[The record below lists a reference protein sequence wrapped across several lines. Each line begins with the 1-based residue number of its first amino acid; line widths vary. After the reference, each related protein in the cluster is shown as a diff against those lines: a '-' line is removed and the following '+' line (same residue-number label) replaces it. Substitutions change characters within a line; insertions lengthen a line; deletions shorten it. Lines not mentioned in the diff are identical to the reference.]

1 MTLEKDPLNLII
13 AGVGG
18 QGNIL
23 ASQIVATAGIK
34 EGLYVTVGETYGASQ
49 RGGPVMSHVRFS
61 AKAQCGPLIPE
72 GEADIIVGLEPIEAL
87 RIIADFGNPETRVI
101 VSPRPIYPIWVLSG
115 QAKYPPVEEVV
126 QKLKEFVSEVKVVK
140 AIEEGETG
148 LAANVVMVGALAGS
162 GMVPIEMKT
171 FEESIREIMSPK
183 DLDLNLRAFKKGVEL
198 VRGKVAVLEPVKA
211 RKRKQYSRMS
221 RMQ

>member
-1 MTLEKDPLNLII
+1 MTLKKDPLNLII

-34 EGLYVTVGETYGASQ
+34 EGLFVTVGETYGASQ

-61 AKAQCGPLIPE
+61 ARAQCGPLIPE
-72 GEADIIVGLEPIEAL
+72 GEADIIVGLEPVEAL
-87 RIIADFGNPETRVI
+87 RIIADYGNPGTRVI

-126 QKLKEFVSEVKVVK
+126 QKLREFVAEVKVVK
-140 AIEEGETG
+140 TIQEGETG
-148 LAANVVMVGALAGS
+148 LAANVVIVGALVGS
-162 GMVPIEMKT
+162 GMVPIEMKH
-171 FEESIREIMSPK
+171 FEDSIREIFASK
-183 DLDLNLRAFKKGVEL
+183 DVDLKTLT
-198 VRGKVAVLEPVKA
+198 
-211 RKRKQYSRMS
+211 YIST
-221 RMQ
+221 

>member
-61 AKAQCGPLIPE
+61 AQAQCGPLIPE

-87 RIIADFGNPETRVI
+87 RIIGDYGNPKTRVI

-115 QAKYPPVEEVV
+115 QAKYPPVEEVM
-126 QKLKEFVSEVKVVK
+126 QKLRELVGEVRVVK
-140 AIEEGETG
+140 AIKEGETA

-162 GMVPIEMKT
+162 GMVPFSIKH
-171 FEESIREIMSPK
+171 FEDSIKEIVSPK
-183 DLDLNLRAFKKGVEL
+183 DLDTNLRAFRKGVGL
-198 VRGKVAVLEPVKA
+198 TRGKARTPAKA
-211 RKRKQYSRMS
+211 RKRR
-221 RMQ
+221 

>member
-23 ASQIVATAGIK
+23 ASHIVATAGIK

-61 AKAQCGPLIPE
+61 AQAQCGPLIPG

-87 RIIADFGNPETRVI
+87 RIIGDYGNPRTRVI

-115 QAKYPPVEEVV
+115 QAKYPPVEEVL
-126 QKLKEFVSEVKVVK
+126 QKLGELVAEVRVVE
-140 AIEEGETG
+140 AIKEGETG
-148 LAANVVMVGALAGS
+148 LAANVVIVGALAGS
-162 GMVPIEMKT
+162 RMLPIEIKN

-183 DLDLNLRAFKKGVEL
+183 DVELNLRAFRKGVEL
-198 VRGKVAVLEPVKA
+198 TRGKAVTSVTSKT
-211 RKRKQYSRMS
+211 RKRK
-221 RMQ
+221 

>member
-61 AKAQCGPLIPE
+61 AQAQCGPLIPE
-72 GEADIIVGLEPIEAL
+72 GEADVIVGLEPIEAL
-87 RIIADFGNPETRVI
+87 RIIGDYGNPQTRVI

-115 QAKYPPVEEVV
+115 QAKYPPVEEVM
-126 QKLKEFVSEVKVVK
+126 QKLRELVSEVRVVK
-140 AIEEGETG
+140 AIEEGEAA

-162 GMVPIEMKT
+162 GMVPIEIKH
-171 FEESIREIMSPK
+171 FEDSIKEIVSPK
-183 DLDLNLRAFKKGVEL
+183 DLDTNLQAFRKGVGL
-198 VRGKVAVLEPVKA
+198 SRGKARTPAKA
-211 RKRKQYSRMS
+211 GKRG
-221 RMQ
+221 

>member
-49 RGGPVMSHVRFS
+49 RGGPVMSHIRFS
-61 AKAQCGPLIPE
+61 ARAQCGPLIPE

-87 RIIADFGNPETRVI
+87 RIIGDFGNPKTRVI

-115 QAKYPPVEEVV
+115 QAKYPPVEEVL
-126 QKLKEFVSEVKVVK
+126 QKLGELVAEVRVVK
-140 AIEEGETG
+140 AIQEGETG

-162 GMVPIEMKT
+162 GMLPIAVKY
-171 FEESIREIMSPK
+171 FEESIKEIVAPK
-183 DLDLNLRAFKKGVEL
+183 DLDLNLQAFRKGVEL
-198 VRGKVAVLEPVKA
+198 TGRKARALATSKA
-211 RKRKQYSRMS
+211 RKNK
-221 RMQ
+221 

>member
-23 ASQIVATAGIK
+23 ASQIVATAGTK
-34 EGLYVTVGETYGASQ
+34 ERLYVTVSETYGASQ

-72 GEADIIVGLEPIEAL
+72 GEADIIVGLEPIEVL
-87 RIIADFGNPETRVI
+87 RIIADYGDPGTRVI
-101 VSPRPIYPIWVLSG
+101 VSPRPIYPISVLNG
-115 QAKYPPVEEVV
+115 QAKYPPVEEVM
-126 QKLKEFVSEVKVVK
+126 QKLGEVVAEVRVIQ

-162 GMVPIEMKT
+162 GMVPIAIKH
-171 FEESIREIMSPK
+171 FEDSLREIVSPR
-183 DLDLNLRAFKKGVEL
+183 DLDLNLRAFKKGVKL
-198 VRGKVAVLEPVKA
+198 AGGNVAAPAPAKT
-211 RKRKQYSRMS
+211 RKRK
-221 RMQ
+221 

>member
-34 EGLYVTVGETYGASQ
+34 ERLYVTVGETYGASQ

-61 AKAQCGPLIPE
+61 AQAQCGPLIPE
-72 GEADIIVGLEPIEAL
+72 GEADIIVGLEPVEAL
-87 RIIADFGNPETRVI
+87 RIIGDFGNPRTKVI

-115 QAKYPPVEEVV
+115 QVKYPPVEEVL
-126 QKLKEFVSEVKVVK
+126 QKLRELAAEVRVVK
-140 AIEEGETG
+140 AIQEGETG

-162 GMVPIEMKT
+162 GMLPISVKY
-171 FEESIREIMSPK
+171 FEESIREIVAPK
-183 DLDLNLRAFKKGVEL
+183 DVELNLKAFRKGVEL
-198 VRGKVAVLEPVKA
+198 ARGKA
-211 RKRKQYSRMS
+211 RPQAASKSRS
-221 RMQ
+221 R

>member
-34 EGLYVTVGETYGASQ
+34 EWLYVTVSETYGASQ

-87 RIIADFGNPETRVI
+87 RIIADYGNPSTRVI
-101 VSPRPIYPIWVLSG
+101 VSPRPIYPISVLSG
-115 QAKYPPVEEVV
+115 QAKYPPVEEVM
-126 QKLKEFVSEVKVVK
+126 QKLGGLVAEVRVVK

-162 GMVPIEMKT
+162 GMVPIEMKN
-171 FEESIREIMSPK
+171 FEESIGEIMSHS

-198 VRGKVAVLEPVKA
+198 AGGKVAVPAPVKT
-211 RKRKQYSRMS
+211 RKRK
-221 RMQ
+221 

>member
-34 EGLYVTVGETYGASQ
+34 EWLYVTVSETYGASQ

-87 RIIADFGNPETRVI
+87 RIIADYGNPSTRVI
-101 VSPRPIYPIWVLSG
+101 VSPRPIYPISVLSG
-115 QAKYPPVEEVV
+115 QAKYPPVEEVM
-126 QKLKEFVSEVKVVK
+126 QKLGGLVAEVRVIK

-162 GMVPIEMKT
+162 GMVPIEMKN
-171 FEESIREIMSPK
+171 FEESIGEIMSHR
-183 DLDLNLRAFKKGVEL
+183 DLDLNLLAFKKGVEL
-198 VRGKVAVLEPVKA
+198 ARGKVAVTAPVKT
-211 RKRKQYSRMS
+211 RKRK
-221 RMQ
+221 

>member
-87 RIIADFGNPETRVI
+87 RIIADYGSPATRVI

-126 QKLKEFVSEVKVVK
+126 QKLGELVAEVRVVK

-162 GMVPIEMKT
+162 GMVPIKMKN
-171 FEESIREIMSPK
+171 FEESIKEIVSPK

-198 VRGKVAVLEPVKA
+198 AGGKAAVRVPVKA
-211 RKRKQYSRMS
+211 RKRK
-221 RMQ
+221 

>member
-49 RGGPVMSHVRFS
+49 RGGPVMSHIRFS
-61 AKAQCGPLIPE
+61 ALAQCGPLIPE
-72 GEADIIVGLEPIEAL
+72 GEADIIVGLEPIETL
-87 RIIADFGNPETRVI
+87 RIIADFGNPKTRVI

-115 QAKYPPVEEVV
+115 QAKYPPVAEVL
-126 QKLKEFVSEVKVVK
+126 QKLGELVAEVRVVK
-140 AIEEGETG
+140 AIQEGETG

-162 GMVPIEMKT
+162 GMLPIAAKY
-171 FEESIREIMSPK
+171 FGESIKEIVAPK
-183 DLDLNLRAFKKGVEL
+183 DFDLNLQAFRKGVEL
-198 VRGKVAVLEPVKA
+198 TRGKAVASAPVKT
-211 RKRKQYSRMS
+211 RRR
-221 RMQ
+221 R

>member
-34 EGLYVTVGETYGASQ
+34 EWLYVTVSETYGASQ

-87 RIIADFGNPETRVI
+87 RIIADYGNPGTRVI
-101 VSPRPIYPIWVLSG
+101 VSPRPIYPISVLSG
-115 QAKYPPVEEVV
+115 QDKYPPVEEVM
-126 QKLKEFVSEVKVVK
+126 QKLGGLVAEVRVVK

-148 LAANVVMVGALAGS
+148 LAANIVMVGALAGS
-162 GMVPIEMKT
+162 GLVPIEVKN
-171 FEESIREIMSPK
+171 FEESIREIMSHR
-183 DLDLNLRAFKKGVEL
+183 DLDLNLRAFKKGVDL
-198 VRGKVAVLEPVKA
+198 AGGKVAVPAPVKT
-211 RKRKQYSRMS
+211 RKR
-221 RMQ
+221 

>member
-61 AKAQCGPLIPE
+61 AQAQCGPLIPE

-87 RIIADFGNPETRVI
+87 RIIADYGNPGTRVI

-126 QKLKEFVSEVKVVK
+126 QKLGEFVAEVRVVK

-162 GMVPIEMKT
+162 GMVPIRMKN
-171 FEESIREIMSPK
+171 FEESIREIMSPR
-183 DLDLNLRAFKKGVEL
+183 DVELNLQAFKKGVEL
-198 VRGKVAVLEPVKA
+198 VGGKTAVLTPVKTNR
-211 RKRKQYSRMS
+211 RK
-221 RMQ
+221 

>member
-61 AKAQCGPLIPE
+61 AQAQCGPLIPE

-87 RIIADFGNPETRVI
+87 RIIGDYGNPKTRVI

-115 QAKYPPVEEVV
+115 QAKYPPVEEVM
-126 QKLKEFVSEVKVVK
+126 QKLRELVGEVRVVK
-140 AIEEGETG
+140 AIEEGETA

-162 GMVPIEMKT
+162 GMVSIEMKH
-171 FEESIREIMSPK
+171 FEDSIKEIVSPK
-183 DLDLNLRAFKKGVEL
+183 DLDTNLRAFRKGVGL
-198 VRGKVAVLEPVKA
+198 TRGKARTPAKA
-211 RKRKQYSRMS
+211 RKRR
-221 RMQ
+221 